1 MNRYHAQLIVLT
13 GLLLP
18 LSLFA
23 QDKGVKADVA
33 ISIQQD
39 QETWAG
45 QQVTVNLDLK
55 STGYSFSNSHFNLPE
70 VSGAF
75 LMQTDTTT
83 IKFSENIDGETWQ
96 VIRYPLALYPQ
107 IAGQLEIPPIGVS

>member
-1 MNRYHAQLIVLT
+1 MINTFIKIILLF

-18 LSLFA
+18 LSVLA
-23 QDKGVKADVA
+23 QDNDVKADVT

-55 STGYSFSNSHFNLPE
+55 TTGFSFSNSHFNLPE

-75 LMQTDTTT
+75 LMQTDTTFLKT
-83 IKFSENIDGETWQ
+83 PMGKPGRSFVTRW
-96 VIRYPLALYPQ
+96 RFTRKR
-107 IAGQLEIPPIGVS
+107 